1 MLGQEQKLLDWM
13 RRLSETD
20 GYGDHPLMG
29 EFRALA
35 GEHLKLL
42 RQLTKI
48 AKISDRIQTD
58 TRQMAQTLHAASL
71 TDPLTNLPN
80 RRHMIQQLESELAR
94 ASRNGDGF
102 ALIMLD
108 LDHFKAINDAWG
120 HIVGDAALVETANLL
135 RSNLRAHDVCARWGG
150 EEFLILLPG
159 TDREQAETVAEK
171 LRTLVAGHPLT
182 HAGGEVRV
190 TLSLGIAVH
199 RTGMTADSCIQE
211 ADDALY
217 EAKRAGRNRWVVSQP
232 EQTSAS
238 SLAP

>member
-1 MLGQEQKLLDWM
+1 MLGQEQRLLDWM
-13 RRLSETD
+13 RRLAEKED
-20 GYGDHPLMG
+20 YQGHPLMA

-48 AKISDRIQTD
+48 AKISDRMQTD

-71 TDPLTNLPN
+71 TDPLTGLPN
-80 RRHMIQQLESELAR
+80 RRFMIQQLESELAR
-94 ASRNGDGF
+94 ADRHGDGF

-135 RSNLRAHDVCARWGG
+135 RSNLRGHDVCARWGG
-150 EEFLILLPG
+150 EEFLILLPCS
-159 TDREQAETVAEK
+159 DLEQAQTVAEK
-171 LRTLVAGHPLT
+171 LRARVAGHRLR
-182 HAGGEVRV
+182 HAGGEVGV
-190 TLSLGIAVH
+190 TLSLGIAV
-199 RTGMTADSCIQE
+199 RQPGMTTDDCIQA

-217 EAKRAGRNRWVVSQP
+217 EAKRGGRNRWVAAQP
-232 EQTSAS
+232 KLSAGPA
-238 SLAP
+238 AP